1 MASHPSQAP
10 NTSLALAESNTGRI
24 PDVYKKK
31 KENRQLR
38 SIFLRWNLQ
47 TAPLRRCKIKSVTV
61 FQISCKNTVSSLNS
75 SQTTRAL

>member
-1 MASHPSQAP
+1 MALHPSQAP

-38 SIFLRWNLQ
+38 SIFFPVEF
-47 TAPLRRCKIKSVTV
+47 TDCSVEKM
-61 FQISCKNTVSSLNS
+61 QN
-75 SQTTRAL
+75 